1 MKWPYS
7 LGLQPWHTY
16 VQCINSFSFIQY
28 YKCIASSSEMRATT
42 DMLPLERSRDY
53 WLFGWEG
60 KQLHFKQLCFVS
72 KGKRQYVFHC
82 QGPLFQDSIPSYSF
96 CTGYQRPLEA
106 QAQYMDSTVRQDWV
120 QVPALLCLLAG
131 TLMNLTMIH
140 FTKRKTVI
148 ILTP

>member
-1 MKWPYS
+1 MAIFFRLTAMAHICTMYK
-7 LGLQPWHTY
+7 LLQLHS
-16 VQCINSFSFIQY
+16 VLQMHSFFLRNGSY
-28 YKCIASSSEMRATT
+28 H

-96 CTGYQRPLEA
+96 CTGDQRPLEA
-106 QAQYMDSTVRQDWV
+106 QAQYMDITVRKAWV

-148 ILTP
+148 ILTSQ